1 MSKLTRIEMVV
12 HLQSVELFAYC
23 SAEQVVRMASIAR
36 QQRYVPG
43 ERIYS
48 IDEPAERLYCI
59 VRGGVELEGL
69 DGQRR
74 VESTGTFGARE
85 ILSDHPRAERATAL
99 EACEMLEIDSDDL
112 FDLLSNNIE
121 IVKALFR
128 RLLRPSD
135 GQPNHVQSNNGR
147 SSHQAPDHQAP
158 NHQAPN
164 HQATSSAHL
173 DDQAPMRSTVQ
184 GGGSTE

>member
-23 SAEQVVRMASIAR
+23 TAEQIVRMASIAR
-36 QQRYVPG
+36 QQRFVRG
-43 ERIYS
+43 ERIYAV
-48 IDEPAERLYCI
+48 DDPADRLYCI
-59 VRGGVELEGL
+59 VRGEVELESP
-69 DGQRR
+69 DGRRR

-99 EACEMLEIDSDDL
+99 KDSEMLVFDSDDL

-128 RLLRPSD
+128 KLLRPD
-135 GQPNHVQSNNGR
+135 
-147 SSHQAPDHQAP
+147 
-158 NHQAPN
+158 
-164 HQATSSAHL
+164 TSAVESLSKA
-173 DDQAPMRSTVQ
+173 
-184 GGGSTE
+184 GSRES